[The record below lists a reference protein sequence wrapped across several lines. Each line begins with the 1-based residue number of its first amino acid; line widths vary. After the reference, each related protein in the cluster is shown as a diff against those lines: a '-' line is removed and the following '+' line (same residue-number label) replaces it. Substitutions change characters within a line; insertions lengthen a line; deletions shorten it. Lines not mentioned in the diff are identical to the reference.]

1 MNRLWRDASARQR
14 FESEF
19 GLETLIIGNSL
30 EVDAQAQAQCGRALD
45 YDTRF
50 REWALRQD

>member
-30 EVDAQAQAQCGRALD
+30 EVDAQAQCGPALD